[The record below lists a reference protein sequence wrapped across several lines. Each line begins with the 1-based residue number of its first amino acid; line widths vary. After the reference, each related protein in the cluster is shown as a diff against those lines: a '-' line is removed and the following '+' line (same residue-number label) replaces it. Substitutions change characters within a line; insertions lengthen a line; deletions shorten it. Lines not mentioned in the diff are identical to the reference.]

1 MYIYTEKAQKRAEEI
16 GVEPR
21 RIGTVAMCG
30 WKAVDGLT
38 AKSWEKKGYVYEV
51 KQEDRQCTR

>member
-1 MYIYTEKAQKRAEEI
+1 MYIYTEKVQKRAEEI

-21 RIGTVAMCG
+21 RTGTVAMCG
-30 WKAVDGLT
+30 WKAVDGLI
-38 AKSWEKKGYVYEV
+38 AKSWEKKDYVYEV